1 MQREHKP
8 RIITGM
14 DETTIRPATQ
24 DDIPAMVGLLA
35 QLFAIESDLAIDRA
49 AQARGLAMLLRRAD
63 ALALVATRAER
74 VVGMTTVQLTV
85 STARGGL
92 SAGVEDVVVDS
103 PHRGSGIGRRL
114 LAAAEAWARE
124 RGALRIALLAD
135 ETNAPALDFYDQ
147 LGFVRTRLVWLA
159 KPLG

>member
-1 MQREHKP
+1 LQREHEA

>member
-1 MQREHKP
+1 MQREHKA

>member
-1 MQREHKP
+1 LQREHKP

>member
-1 MQREHKP
+1 LQREHEA

-114 LAAAEAWARE
+114 LAAAEAWARQ

>member
-1 MQREHKP
+1 LQREHKA

>member
-1 MQREHKP
+1 
-8 RIITGM
+8 
-14 DETTIRPATQ
+14 
-24 DDIPAMVGLLA
+24 
-35 QLFAIESDLAIDRA
+35 
-49 AQARGLAMLLRRAD
+49 
-63 ALALVATRAER
+63 LALVATRAER

>member
-1 MQREHKP
+1 MQREHKA

-159 KPLG
+159 KPLA

>member
-1 MQREHKP
+1 LQREHKP

-159 KPLG
+159 KPLA

>member
-1 MQREHKP
+1 LQREHKA

-147 LGFVRTRLVWLA
+147 HGFVRTRLVWLA